1 MEMTETPPSPPSSAP
16 SPGDP
21 RPRKPRRERSLT
33 ESLLSIMLVLEA
45 CVLFFVILNVA
56 GAGLLPVG
64 LAWGGGL
71 GFIVVMAL
79 VSRVLQYRWGIV
91 VACVLQV
98 GIALTGILVVLMY
111 VVAALFIGLWIFC
124 LWKGITVDR
133 RNRALRAW
141 MEANPGID
149 PRTYQS

>member
-1 MEMTETPPSPPSSAP
+1 MEMTETPPAAP
-16 SPGDP
+16 TPAP
-21 RPRKPRRERSLT
+21 PRKPRRERSLT

-56 GAGLLPVG
+56 GAGYLSPS

-71 GFIVVMAL
+71 GFIAVMAL
-79 VSRVLQYRWGIV
+79 VSRVLRYRWGV
-91 VACVLQV
+91 VIGCILQI

-124 LWKGITVDR
+124 LWKGVTIDR
-133 RNRALRAW
+133 RNAALRAW